1 MRILKV
7 CVGDPRSGIK
17 GDAKLVVERT
27 KRLERRGYVVDILYI
42 VDNPWSLSSRLAVT
56 HERDRVGLDIECRI
70 GLLSM
75 VRGLARLQEYS
86 MNPIQT
92 WFSYIARFG
101 YSEKIKVIY
110 SAYNLIHF
118 YHIRSCGLIHKDL
131 KSTPGVLDLIDS
143 YTLNISNKI
152 GVTRSWWLRLALREE
167 LRRIRRVERDI
178 DVVTEGLAKCSV
190 LTVTDK
196 DAAYIGARL
205 SKKVIIPVGVELS
218 VNEEQRDLSLGR
230 GGFSMIFFGNLN
242 YEPNKNASRIIIAA
256 SRRIRERWGGLVR
269 IVIAGRF
276 ISSNLRREAL
286 REGIE
291 VYSPVSDMKAL
302 VESCEVAVLPMISG
316 SGMQSKVLES
326 IAWGCL
332 LITTRRAAEPVGL
345 VEGEEYLRA
354 ETANEIVERVEQLMK
369 GDKKSDTIRRKALS
383 RIKRL
388 DWEMTVAQLCEVY
401 EELLSR
407 DAESHG
413 C

>member
-27 KRLERRGYVVDILYI
+27 TRLEKRGYVVDILYV
-42 VDNPWSLSSRLAVT
+42 VDSPWSVSSRLVVT

-70 GLLSM
+70 GLFSI
-75 VRGLARLQEYS
+75 VRGLTQLKEYS
-86 MNPIQT
+86 MRPIQT

-101 YSEKIKVIY
+101 CSERLRVIY
-110 SAYNLIHF
+110 SAYSLIHF
-118 YHIRSCGLIHKDL
+118 YHIRSCGLISEDL
-131 KSTPGVLDLIDS
+131 KGTPGVLDLVDS

-152 GVTRSWWLRLALREE
+152 AVTRSWWLRLALREE
-167 LRRIRRVERDI
+167 LRRIKRVERNI

-190 LTVTDK
+190 VTVTDK
-196 DAAYIGARL
+196 DASYIGGRL
-205 SKKVIIPVGVELS
+205 SKRVIVPVGIELS
-218 VNEEQRDLSLGR
+218 VNEAQRDLSLGR
-230 GGFSMIFFGNLN
+230 EGFSMIFFGNLN

-256 SRRIRERWGGLVR
+256 SRKIRARWGGLVK

-286 REGIE
+286 REGIA
-291 VYSPVSDMKAL
+291 VYSPVNDMKAL
-302 VESCEVAVLPMISG
+302 VESCEVAVLPMVSG

-332 LITTRRAAEPVGL
+332 LMTTRRAAEPVGL

-354 ETANEIVERVEQLMK
+354 ETANEIVERVEQLLK
-369 GDKKSDTIRRKALS
+369 GTKETNTIRRKALS

-388 DWEMTVAQLCEVY
+388 DWEVTVAQLCEVY

-407 DAESHG
+407 DAESQG